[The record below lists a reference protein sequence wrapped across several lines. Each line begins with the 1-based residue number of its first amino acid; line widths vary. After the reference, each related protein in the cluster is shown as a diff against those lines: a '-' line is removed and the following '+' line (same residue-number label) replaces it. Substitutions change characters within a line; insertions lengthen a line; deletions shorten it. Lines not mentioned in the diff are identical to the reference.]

1 MKKIIIILAA
11 ALSFTSCKKDKDAP
25 RPSQPSSQPSNQGG
39 DNNNGNGNNG
49 GNNNGG
55 VVIPELQ
62 LTNTAAVNN
71 PCGVAV
77 SKSGMIAVTEYNGF
91 IAYGKKGTTR
101 VWKSYSDMAANQ
113 APYASWQNTGAE
125 AAVFDENENLY
136 IAETEQT
143 AAVVIYK
150 RTANGFSLAKTI
162 QGGLNNPRGMA
173 IKDGA
178 LYLADDG
185 NNRVLRYDNPLTSS
199 NYTPVLTHLQAP
211 KAVAIDGNSIY
222 VAEYGVNKVSK
233 YTIGDWANP
242 TATVTVTKP
251 VDVAVKDGL
260 MVVGQP
266 EAGTIQQYSSE
277 TLSNTNVKQ
286 TAIGGNVFGL
296 AFAADGTK
304 SLYVADFDNGKVS
317 SFQVK

>member
-25 RPSQPSSQPSNQGG
+25 QPSQTNNQSNNQGG
-39 DNNNGNGNNG
+39 ENNNGNNNNGNGG
-49 GNNNGG
+49 T
-55 VVIPELQ
+55 VIPELQ
-62 LTNTAAVNN
+62 LTNTAAVTN

-113 APYASWQNTGAE
+113 APYATWQNTGAE

-143 AAVVIYK
+143 AAIVIYK

-173 IKDGA
+173 IKDGQ

-185 NNRVLRYDNPLTSS
+185 NNRVIRYDNPLTSS
-199 NYTPVLTHLQAP
+199 TYTPVLTHLQAP
-211 KAVAIDGNSIY
+211 KAVAIDGNSVY

-242 TATVTVTKP
+242 TATVTVSKP

-266 EAGTIQQYSSE
+266 EAGTIQQYSAENPSG
-277 TLSNTNVKQ
+277 TNAKQ
-286 TAIGGNVFGL
+286 TVIGGNVFGL
-296 AFAADGTK
+296 AFAAGGEK